1 MSRTP
6 RRLDCLREHRRRR
19 WPSRI
24 RARVSAMDGA
34 NHSRRH
40 RPPSNQPFVSDSFV
54 WWIVHP
60 RSADEFINVRVGDGY
75 PESAGG
81 CA

>member
-1 MSRTP
+1 
-6 RRLDCLREHRRRR
+6 
-19 WPSRI
+19 
-24 RARVSAMDGA
+24 MDGA

-60 RSADEFINVRVGDGY
+60 RSADEFMNVRVGDGY